1 MAALQPGA
9 KLGRYEIVSPLG
21 AGGMGEVYLSQDSTL
36 DRKVALKVLPESV
49 AADRNRMQ
57 RFVQEAKAASALNH
71 PNIITIH
78 EIGTE
83 PGAHFMVTEFVEGEN
98 MRHHLR
104 KPMTMLEALDIAI
117 QVASAL
123 ATAHAAGIIH
133 RDVKPENMMLRQD
146 GIVKVLDFGLAKLT
160 ERWRKDEVDRDAAT
174 QAFVHTEP
182 GSVVGTTAYLSPEQ
196 ARALDVDTRTD
207 VWSLG
212 VVLYEMITGH
222 APFKGETPSDTSA
235 MILTSEPP
243 PLTEFVPDAPPEI
256 ERIVRKAL
264 QKKRDERYQTVK
276 DMMLDL
282 KSLRRDLDVSAAIQR
297 SGTASYVSGMTRP
310 AVSVGPPLLTSQT
323 SSLVTKQFGLNRS
336 AQLGAAGLLL
346 LIVAGVGWYW
356 WRYRDSDFNRIG
368 TLAVTK
374 LVSRKNDLGETGVR
388 HARFS
393 PDGKFIAFASL
404 KGSGNAIYIKQIGV
418 GDAFS
423 NQKEMPLASSPIWSP
438 DGLQIAFISKSE
450 SEYGI
455 WTMPAFGG
463 SPTLLK
469 SSERYTYELVA
480 WTRSG
485 KIYFVKDDNLYALN
499 VATGDVSLALNLA
512 EGGRSRD
519 FAISPNED
527 RIAFTDLTDGQS
539 DIWISSVTGGA
550 PVRITNDKAQDTNP
564 VWTPDGNRIVY
575 SSNRNGVRQICEV
588 RVGGRS
594 PEQLTF
600 NDLDT
605 NVLDVSP
612 DGTKILYS
620 TDHDESDLWSVT
632 VDRGKETQLTSES
645 GIELWPDAA
654 PDNKTIAYQASRAST
669 GTTLFNSL
677 VMSKSLGGDAP
688 DIRLAADGFAAL
700 WSPDGKQVAFLRS
713 ANGPIDLWLA
723 HASGGDAKQLTQG
736 GVIFG
741 GYAQLP
747 YNRAQTQDF
756 QWSKDSTR
764 LIYCANVSGIT
775 NVWQIGTD
783 GSKAVQLSD
792 NKDAQNP
799 LLNPSWS
806 PDGRHAAWLALDWA
820 QKTWSLWTLTDGQ
833 QQQVFRSN
841 SVLGLV
847 GWSANGQEVIIKQI
861 LTANTAPNKPVDVVL
876 LAISLRDGKQRSI
889 ATLQT
894 TYFQNIKLAPGR
906 GQIAYVAR
914 PDGTDTL
921 FLMPATGGAAKS
933 LIATGDSRV
942 YFAAIAWSADGKT
955 IFYGKQSSLTV
966 VSMIDNFK

>member
-9 KLGRYEIVSPLG
+9 KLGRYEIISPLG
-21 AGGMGEVYLSQDSTL
+21 AGGMGEVYLARDAML

-133 RDVKPENMMLRQD
+133 RDIKPENMMLRQD

-207 VWSLG
+207 VWSIG

-222 APFKGETPSDTSA
+222 PPFKGETPSDTSA

-243 PLTEFVPDAPPEI
+243 PLIEFVPDAPPEI

-297 SGTASYVSGMTRP
+297 SGTASYASGMTR
-310 AVSVGPPLLTSQT
+310 AAISTGPPSLTSQT
-323 SSLVTKQFGLNRS
+323 SSLVTRQFGLNRS
-336 AQLGAAGLLL
+336 AQLAAAGLLL

-356 WRYRDSDFNRIG
+356 WRHRENG
-368 TLAVTK
+368 PNLEVTR
-374 LVSRKNDLGETGVR
+374 LVDRKNDLGETGAR

-393 PDGKFIAFASL
+393 PDGKFIAFASV
-404 KGSGNAIYIKQIGV
+404 KGSGSAIWLKQLGG
-418 GDAFS
+418 GDPFS
-423 NQKEMPLASSPIWSP
+423 NQGEMPSASSPIWSP
-438 DGLQIAFISKSE
+438 DGLQIAFISKRE
-450 SEYGI
+450 SQYSI
-455 WTMPAFGG
+455 STMAAFGG

-469 SSERYTYELVA
+469 SLEGYTRELIA
-480 WTRSG
+480 WTKSG
-485 KIYFVKDDNLYALN
+485 KIYFVRNETLSVLN
-499 VATGDVSLALNLA
+499 VATGGISSPGAPDS
-512 EGGRSRD
+512 GGHSRD

-527 RIAFTDLTDGQS
+527 RVAFTEVADGQS
-539 DIWISSVTGGA
+539 DIWVAPLSGGA
-550 PVRITNDKAQDTNP
+550 RLRVTHDKAEDTNP
-564 VWTPDGNRIVY
+564 VWTADGKRIVY
-575 SSNRNGVRQICEV
+575 SSKRNGIRQVCLVALDGSE
-588 RVGGRS
+588 
-594 PEQLTF
+594 PMQLTF
-600 NDLDT
+600 SDGNS
-605 NVLDVSP
+605 NVLDVSA

-620 TDHDESDLWSVT
+620 TDRDDSDLWSVRL
-632 VDRGKETQLTSES
+632 DRAKETQLTSDS

-654 PDNKTIAYQASRAST
+654 PGGNTIAYQANRALAST
-669 GTTLFNSL
+669 TLYSSQL
-677 VMSKSLGGDAP
+677 MAKSPGRDTPDIQLAP
-688 DIRLAADGFAAL
+688 DGFVPV
-700 WSPDGKQVAFLRS
+700 WSPDGKQAAFLRF
-713 ANGPIDLWLA
+713 ANGMTNLWTV
-723 HASGGDAKQLTQG
+723 HATGGDAKQITNS
-736 GVIFG
+736 GVVFG
-741 GYAQLP
+741 GFTQLP
-747 YNRAQTQDF
+747 YNRMQSQDF
-756 QWSKDSTR
+756 QWLDSSH
-764 LIYCANVSGIT
+764 LIYCAAASGVA
-775 NVWQIGTD
+775 NVWQIGVD
-783 GSKAVQLSD
+783 GSQPVQLSD
-792 NKDAQNP
+792 NKDAGLR
-799 LLNPSWS
+799 LLNPV
-806 PDGRHAAWLALDWA
+806 GYR
-820 QKTWSLWTLTDGQ
+820 DGQ
-833 QQQVFRSN
+833 LIGWLSYEAEQKIWSIWVLVDARPKQLLSSE

-847 GWSANGQEVIIKQI
+847 GQSANGQELIVKEISVRG
-861 LTANTAPNKPVDVVL
+861 TAPNSPLDVVL
-876 LAISLRDGKQRSI
+876 YAISIRDGKKRSI
-889 ATLQT
+889 ATLPT
-894 TYFQNIKLAPGR
+894 TYFQNIRLGPAR
-906 GQIAYVAR
+906 DQIAYVTR
-914 PDGTDTL
+914 VDGADTL
-921 FLMPATGGAAKS
+921 QVMPASGGPAKTVLTS
-933 LIATGDSRV
+933 SDPRV
-942 YFAAIAWSADGKT
+942 YLASIVWSADGKT
-955 IFYGKQSSLTV
+955 IYYGKQSSWTIF
-966 VSMIDNFK
+966 SMIDNFK

>member
-1 MAALQPGA
+1 MSAALSPGA
-9 KLGRYEIVSPLG
+9 KLGRYEIISPLG
-21 AGGMGEVYLSQDSTL
+21 AGGMGEVYLAQDSTL

-49 AADRNRMQ
+49 ASDRNRMQ

-71 PNIITIH
+71 PNIVTIH
-78 EIGTE
+78 EIGTD
-83 PGAHFMVTEFVEGEN
+83 PGAHFMVTEFIEGEN
-98 MRHHLR
+98 LRHHLR
-104 KPMTMLEALDIAI
+104 KPMTLLEAIDIAI
-117 QVASAL
+117 QIASAL

-133 RDVKPENMMLRQD
+133 RDIKPENMMLRED

-160 ERWRKDEVDRDAAT
+160 ERRRQDEVDRNAAT

-182 GSVVGTTAYLSPEQ
+182 GAVVGTTAYLSPEQ

-207 VWSLG
+207 IWSLG
-212 VVLYEMITGH
+212 VLLYEMITGRT
-222 APFKGETPSDTSA
+222 PFKSETASDTSA
-235 MILTSEPP
+235 AILMAEPP
-243 PLTEFVPDAPPEI
+243 PLTEFLPDVPPEI

-282 KSLRRDLDVSAAIQR
+282 KSLRRELDVNAAMQR
-297 SGTASYVSGMTRP
+297 SGTSYSSGMTRP
-310 AVSVGPPLLTSQT
+310 ALSTAPPPLTNQT
-323 SSLVTKQFGLNRS
+323 SLVTKQFGLNRK
-336 AQLGAAGLLL
+336 AQVGAAGLLL

-356 WRYRDSDFNRIG
+356 WRHRDSEENRIG
-368 TLAVTK
+368 NLAVTK
-374 LVSRKNDLGETGVR
+374 LVNRRNDLGETGVR

-393 PDGKFIAFASL
+393 PDGKFIAFASP
-404 KGSGNAIYIKQIGV
+404 KGSGNAIWLKQIGS

-423 NQKEMPLASSPIWSP
+423 NQKEMPSAYSPIWSP

-450 SEYGI
+450 SQSNI

-469 SSERYTYELVA
+469 SSERYTNELVA

-499 VATGDVSLALNLA
+499 VTTRDVSLALNLA
-512 EGGRSRD
+512 PGGRSRD
-519 FAISPNED
+519 FAVSPNED
-527 RIAFTDLTDGQS
+527 RIAFTDLSGGQS
-539 DIWISSVTGGA
+539 DIWIGSVTGGA
-550 PVRITNDKAQDTNP
+550 PVRITNDKAQDSNP
-564 VWTPDGNRIVY
+564 VWTPDGKRIVY
-575 SSNRNGVRQICEV
+575 SSDRNGVRQICEV
-588 RVGGRS
+588 RADGRP

-600 NDLDT
+600 NDSDT

-612 DGTKILYS
+612 DGPKILYS
-620 TDHDESDLWSVT
+620 TDRDESDLWSVRL
-632 VDRGKETQLTSES
+632 DRGKETQLTSES

-654 PDNKTIAYQASRAST
+654 PDNKTIAYQASRALT
-669 GTTLFNSL
+669 GTTLYNSL
-677 VMSKSLGGDAP
+677 LMSKSVGVDAS
-688 DIRLAADGFAAL
+688 DIKLASDGFAAL

-713 ANGPIDLWLA
+713 ASESQDLWVV

-764 LIYCANVSGIT
+764 LIYCASVSGTT

-792 NKDAQNP
+792 NQDARTH

-806 PDGRHAAWLALDWA
+806 PDGQRAAWLALDLA
-820 QKTWSLWTLTDGQ
+820 QKSWSIWILADGRR
-833 QQQVFRSN
+833 QQVFSSN

-847 GWSANGQEVIIKQI
+847 GWSANGQELIIKQI
-861 LTANTAPNKPVDVVL
+861 LTVNTAPNRPIEVL
-876 LAISLRDGKQRSI
+876 LSAISLRNGKQRSI

-894 TYFQNIKLAPGR
+894 TYFQNIKLAPTR
-906 GQIAYVAR
+906 EQIAYVAR

-921 FLMPATGGAAKS
+921 FLMPATGGVAKS
-933 LIATGDSRV
+933 LITTSDSRV

-955 IFYGKQSSLTV
+955 IYYGKQSSLTV